1 MKGKKEPFAARRDAG
16 DARLLP
22 AARDIPAGPGVYV
35 MRDGGEEVLY
45 VGKAKSL
52 RSRLGSYREGLRQG
66 VKTRLLLSRVKDVE
80 TIVTDSELEA
90 LILENSLIK
99 KYRPRY
105 NVTLRDDKTYPFLRV
120 SVQEEFPTLTV
131 VRRPGD
137 DGARYFGPYVPA
149 GAMRRTLKILERIFP
164 LRRCRK
170 PLRAARQRGCLNFQ
184 MGRCLAPC
192 AGKVTAVEYA
202 ELVQGVL
209 AFLSGKG
216 SRLAAEYRRRM
227 TRHASR
233 REYEE
238 AALLRD
244 RAAAIDATLE
254 RQKVHLPGK
263 GDRDIIGMARLGGRS
278 VVTVLEARKGRI
290 TGVRTV
296 KVLEC
301 MDEDRETL
309 GEFLRIYY
317 DRSSFIPAEIILPFA
332 PEAAIAVESWLSMKR
347 GGKAALL
354 IPRIGPARS
363 LVNMASRNALESLE
377 KGKLPGDTSLG
388 GLARLLGQE
397 KVPGSLAAMDVSN
410 LAGTDTTASLVW
422 WEEGR
427 FRKSRYRRFKI
438 REARRGDDYAAMS
451 EAVRR
456 LVKRVDRGDWPGPDV
471 LLLDGGRGHLATVR
485 DLFSGSGW
493 KPAVIL
499 AIAKGG
505 GRSGEDA
512 VYAGSRGSLLDLK
525 SESPVLHLLQSA
537 RDEAHRFAVTHH
549 RVLRKARSRRSSL
562 DEVPG
567 IGPAR
572 RRLLLTRFG
581 SLKALRD
588 AAREELLA
596 VEGLPSAVA
605 EDLYAYLHAS
615 ARRDKSRGERG
626 PAGSPQVS

>member
-1 MKGKKEPFAARRDAG
+1 LGETQGKKESLTADRDGG

-22 AARDIPAGPGVYV
+22 AASDIPAGPGVYV
-35 MRDGGEEVLY
+35 MRDGEEAVLY

-52 RSRLGSYREGLRQG
+52 RSRLRSYREGSRQG
-66 VKTRLLLSRVKDVE
+66 VKTMLLLSKMKDVE
-80 TIVTDSELEA
+80 TIVTDTELEA

-105 NVTLRDDKTYPFLRV
+105 NVTLRDDKTYPFLRL
-120 SVQEEFPTLTV
+120 SVQEEFPRLTI
-131 VRRPGD
+131 VRRPED

-170 PLRAARQRGCLNFQ
+170 PLRGVKQRGCLNFQ

-192 AGKVTAVEYA
+192 AGKVTAAEYG

-209 AFLSGKG
+209 LFLSGKG

-227 TRHASR
+227 RLHASR
-233 REYEE
+233 REFEE

-263 GDRDIIGMARLGGRS
+263 GDRDILGMARLGGRS
-278 VVTVLEARKGRI
+278 VVTVLEARQGRI

-296 KVLEC
+296 NVLES

-309 GEFLRIYY
+309 AEFLRIYY
-317 DRSSFIPAEIILPFA
+317 DRSSFIPAEIVLPFA
-332 PEAAIAVESWLSMKR
+332 PDGAVAVESWLSMKR
-347 GGKAALL
+347 GGKMALV

-363 LVNMASRNALESLE
+363 LVNMASRNALEKLE
-377 KGKLPGDTSLG
+377 RGKLTGNMSLA
-388 GLARLLGQE
+388 GLARLLE
-397 KVPGSLAAMDVSN
+397 EENVPGSLAAMDVSN

-422 WEEGR
+422 WQEGR
-427 FRKSRYRRFKI
+427 FRKKRYRRFRI
-438 REARRGDDYAAMS
+438 RETRRGDDYAAMS

-456 LVKRVDRGDWPGPDV
+456 LVKRVERGEWQGPDV

-485 DLFSGSGW
+485 DMLGGSGW
-493 KPAVIL
+493 KPTILL

-505 GRSGEDA
+505 NRSGEDA
-512 VYAGSRGSLLDLK
+512 VYVGKRGSLLDTK
-525 SESPVLHLLQSA
+525 GESDLLHLLQAA
-537 RDEAHRFAVTHH
+537 RDEAHRFAVSHH
-549 RVLRKARSRRSSL
+549 RILRKARNRRSSL
-562 DEVPG
+562 DDAPG
-567 IGPAR
+567 IGPVR
-572 RRLLLTRFG
+572 RKLLLKRFG
-581 SLKALRD
+581 SLKALRC

-596 VEGLPSAVA
+596 VEGLPTAVA
-605 EDLYAYLHAS
+605 EDLYAYLQTS
-615 ARRDKSRGERG
+615 AESEKNGRK
-626 PAGSPQVS
+626 

>member
-1 MKGKKEPFAARRDAG
+1 MQGKNESLTAG
-16 DARLLP
+16 RGGGSARLLP
-22 AARDIPAGPGVYV
+22 AASDIPVGPGVYV
-35 MRDGGEEVLY
+35 MRDGEGAVLY

-52 RSRLGSYREGLRQG
+52 RSRLRSYREGSRQG
-66 VKTRLLLSRVKDVE
+66 VKTMLLLSRVKDVE
-80 TIVTDSELEA
+80 TIVTDTELEA

-105 NVTLRDDKTYPFLRV
+105 NVTLRDDKTYPFLRL
-120 SVQEEFPTLTV
+120 SVQEEFPRLTI
-131 VRRPGD
+131 VRRPED
-137 DGARYFGPYVPA
+137 DGAKYFGPYVPA
-149 GAMRRTLKILERIFP
+149 GAMRRTLKILERTFP

-170 PLRAARQRGCLNFQ
+170 PLRGMKQRGCLNFQ

-192 AGKVTAVEYA
+192 AGKVTAAEYG

-209 AFLSGKG
+209 LFLSGKG

-227 TRHASR
+227 RLHASR

-278 VVTVLEARKGRI
+278 VVTVLEARQGRI

-296 KVLEC
+296 NVLES

-309 GEFLRIYY
+309 AEFLRIYY
-317 DRSSFIPAEIILPFA
+317 DRSSFIPAEIVLPFA
-332 PEAAIAVESWLSMKR
+332 PDGAEAAEAWLSMKR
-347 GGKAALL
+347 GGRMAFV

-363 LVNMASRNALESLE
+363 LVNMASRNALENLE
-377 KGKLPGDTSLG
+377 KGKSPENTSLA
-388 GLARLLGQE
+388 GLARLLE
-397 KVPGSLAAMDVSN
+397 EENVPGSLAAMDVSN

-427 FRKSRYRRFKI
+427 FRKKRYRRFRI
-438 REARRGDDYAAMS
+438 RETRRGDDYAAMS

-456 LVKRVDRGDWPGPDV
+456 LVKRVERREWPGPDV

-485 DLFSGSGW
+485 DLLGGSGW
-493 KPAVIL
+493 KPTILL
-499 AIAKGG
+499 AIAKAGVRG
-505 GRSGEDA
+505 GEDA
-512 VYAGSRGSLLDLK
+512 VYAGKRGSLVDMKGENGL
-525 SESPVLHLLQSA
+525 LHLLQAA
-537 RDEAHRFAVTHH
+537 RDEAHRFAVSHH
-549 RVLRKARSRRSSL
+549 RILRKARNRRSSL
-562 DEVPG
+562 DDAPG
-567 IGPAR
+567 IGPVR
-572 RRLLLTRFG
+572 RKLLLKRFG
-581 SLKALRD
+581 SLKALRC

-596 VEGLPSAVA
+596 VEGLPTAVA
-605 EDLYAYLHAS
+605 EDLYAYLQTSAAS
-615 ARRDKSRGERG
+615 AKNGRE
-626 PAGSPQVS
+626 